1 MFIHANSFQRVEEE
15 KEDKCVREREEKPEG
30 KENGEEMIG
39 IGKKRHSK
47 RREKRG
53 RGEEGDAV
61 KRGKI

>member
-1 MFIHANSFQRVEEE
+1 
-15 KEDKCVREREEKPEG
+15 
-30 KENGEEMIG
+30 MIG

-53 RGEEGDAV
+53 RAEEGDAV

>member
-1 MFIHANSFQRVEEE
+1 
-15 KEDKCVREREEKPEG
+15 VREREEKPEG

-47 RREKRG
+47 RREKQG
-53 RGEEGDAV
+53 RAEEGDAV